1 MRRNC
6 TMLNII
12 MQSNRLPKH
21 VRYFISVSDIES
33 IIAVLEN
40 YVNYRPQFL
49 IELAPLLEGNSVDA
63 ASLAKL
69 NYALRKTRYRH
80 FASSFDQM
88 EVYIPA
94 FETWIRK
101 TDTHEIPFSMVI
113 FDYRKCPDDRL
124 LSRDDDYYKRQ
135 QEMFS
140 IRQDAFEKIFRKFG
154 VEGVKTLIS
163 QMDDNAD
170 WGNFLLQID
179 CRKLITQNLQ
189 TCCFR

>member
-1 MRRNC
+1 M
-6 TMLNII
+6 
-12 MQSNRLPKH
+12 
-21 VRYFISVSDIES
+21 
-33 IIAVLEN
+33 
-40 YVNYRPQFL
+40 
-49 IELAPLLEGNSVDA
+49 LEGNSFDA

-69 NYALRKTRYRH
+69 NYALRKTRYDILHHRLTR
-80 FASSFDQM
+80 M

-101 TDTHEIPFSMVI
+101 TDTHEIPFRWLF

-154 VEGVKTLIS
+154 VKGVKTLLS

-170 WGNFLLQID
+170 WGNFLANTRLK
-179 CRKLITQNLQ
+179 RITQGLQ
-189 TCCFR
+189 TCCFN